1 MVVKPPLRLLIWSPV
16 PTHHQS
22 AFFAALRARN
32 VDLIVHYLERVDVDR
47 LQLGWSAHPSL
58 PSGERYVTQS
68 IRALESCPDWR
79 ERIHVVPGYNRVFL
93 LRLALRL
100 SRQHVEW
107 VHWSE
112 HSYQR
117 TRSRVT
123 FGIKRAY
130 GHLVN
135 RHSLGALAIGDLA
148 QREFMRWGIAA
159 HKIRFLPYAVEGFS
173 AAPGSARDSIAGGV
187 RFLFLGSLYPTKGI
201 DLLLA
206 AFRSVLEAHPQARL
220 ELVGDDRSQGG
231 YQRDAARL
239 GIAQAVRFTA
249 AVEAS
254 RVGEVLERCDV
265 LVLPSRHDGW
275 GVVLNEA
282 ASLGKALIASDACG
296 GAHHLIVPQLNGLR
310 FPSGDIAAL
319 AAAMKT
325 YCADPA
331 RCARHGAESLRIF
344 ADFTPE
350 RNAQRLADALESLQA
365 HAQTA
370 APSSSAA

>member
-1 MVVKPPLRLLIWSPV
+1 VVVKPPLRLLIWSPM

-22 AFFAALRARN
+22 AFFAALRARDM
-32 VDLIVHYLERVDVDR
+32 DLVVHYLERVDVER
-47 LQLGWSAHPSL
+47 LRLGWSAHPAL
-58 PSGERYVTQS
+58 PSGEHYVPQS
-68 IRALESCPDWR
+68 LRALESRPDWR

-100 SRQHVEW
+100 SREHVDW

-112 HSYQR
+112 HSHQR

-130 GHLVN
+130 GHFVN
-135 RHSLGALAIGDLA
+135 RHSLGALAIGELA
-148 QREFMRWGIAA
+148 QREFRRWGIAA
-159 HKIRFLPYAVEGFS
+159 HKIRFLPYAVEGLGES
-173 AAPGSARDSIAGGV
+173 PPPPPESTERGV

-206 AFRSVLEAHPQARL
+206 AFRNVLQAHPDARL
-220 ELVGDDRSQGG
+220 ELAGPDRSQGG
-231 YQRDAARL
+231 YQRDAVRL
-239 GIAQAVRFTA
+239 GIAQAVRFTP

-254 RVGEVLERCDV
+254 RVGAILQRCDA

-296 GAHHLIVPQLNGLR
+296 GAHHLVLPELNGFR
-310 FPSGDIAAL
+310 FPSGDTAAL
-319 AAAMKT
+319 TAAMKT

-331 RCARHGAESLRIF
+331 LCTRHGAESLRLF
-344 ADFTPE
+344 ADFTPA
-350 RNAQRLADALESLQA
+350 RNAKRLADALESLQA
-365 HAQTA
+365 QAQTA
-370 APSSSAA
+370 ATSSSVA